1 MYYCYLKMMAQTNED
16 TFSETQLDVKKYR
29 AIWISDVHLGTAG
42 CKATYLL
49 DFLKNHE
56 SEYLY
61 LVGDIID
68 GWELKK
74 KWYWKQSH
82 NDVIQKILR
91 RARKGTKVKYI
102 AGNHD
107 EAARQFLGLAF
118 GSIEILNEDTHTC
131 INGKRLWV
139 VHGDL
144 FDSVFIYAKWLSK
157 FGSGLY
163 NVTLALNEYY
173 NAIRRKLGFSYWSLS
188 QYLKFKVKN
197 AVQFITAFE
206 ETLVNEAGKRGF
218 DGVVCGH
225 IHRPVIKN
233 INGLLYCNDGDWVES
248 MSALVETYSGKLEI
262 VYWTDIKPVAIEAE
276 NQVESTVV

>member
-1 MYYCYLKMMAQTNED
+1 MG
-16 TFSETQLDVKKYR
+16 SEM
-29 AIWISDVHLGTAG
+29 
-42 CKATYLL
+42 
-49 DFLKNHE
+49 
-56 SEYLY
+56 
-61 LVGDIID
+61 
-68 GWELKK
+68 
-74 KWYWKQSH
+74 
-82 NDVIQKILR
+82 
-91 RARKGTKVKYI
+91 
-102 AGNHD
+102 
-107 EAARQFLGLAF
+107 
-118 GSIEILNEDTHTC
+118 C
-131 INGKRLWV
+131 IR
-139 VHGDL
+139 DR
-144 FDSVFIYAKWLSK
+144 
-157 FGSGLY
+157 
-163 NVTLALNEYY
+163 NEYY

-225 IHRPVIKN
+225 IHRPIIKN